1 MTCFLVLIDSSHNLN
16 LTFLYQEKPVLG
28 MDTDELMRRLF
39 ELYPE
44 GLTVDMREPFFA
56 LISTVMSHRTRDDVT
71 YPAAE
76 KLFERF
82 STPEEMAEADVE
94 EIEALIKNV
103 GFYRVKAGRI
113 KEISRILLKEYNGRV
128 PDEIETLLKLPG
140 VGRKTANC
148 VLAHAFL
155 KEDALAVDTHVHRIS
170 YRLGLVVTKSPE
182 ETEIELKKVL
192 PKKYWMNVNVL
203 LVKFGQNIC
212 RPISPRCGICV
223 LNDMCPKILL

>member
-1 MTCFLVLIDSSHNLN
+1 
-16 LTFLYQEKPVLG
+16 

-39 ELYPE
+39 ELYPD
-44 GLTVDMREPFFA
+44 GCTVDMREPFFA

-71 YPAAE
+71 YPAAR

-82 STPEEMAEADVE
+82 STPEEMIEADVE
-94 EIEALIKNV
+94 EIEAFIRDV

-113 KEISRILLKEYNGRV
+113 KEISRILLEEYNGRV
-128 PDEIETLLKLPG
+128 PDEMETLLKLPG

-170 YRLGLVVTKSPE
+170 NRLGLVVTKNPE
-182 ETEIELKKVL
+182 DTEIELKKVL
-192 PKKYWMNVNVL
+192 PKKYWINVNIL
-203 LVKFGQNIC
+203 LVKFGQNVC
-212 RPISPRCGICV
+212 RPVSPRCGACI

>member
-1 MTCFLVLIDSSHNLN
+1 
-16 LTFLYQEKPVLG
+16 
-28 MDTDELMRRLF
+28 MDIDELMQRLF
-39 ELYPE
+39 ELYPD
-44 GLTVDMREPFFA
+44 GCTVDVREPFFA

-82 STPEEMAEADVE
+82 STPEEMVEADVE
-94 EIEALIKNV
+94 EIEALIRDV

-113 KEISRILLKEYNGRV
+113 KEISRILLEEYNGRV
-128 PDEIETLLKLPG
+128 PDEMETLLKLPG

-170 YRLGLVVTKSPE
+170 NRLGLVATKNPE
-182 ETEIELKKVL
+182 ETEIELKKAL
-192 PKKYWMNVNVL
+192 PQKYWRHVNIL
-203 LVKFGQNIC
+203 LVKFGQNVC
-212 RPISPRCGICV
+212 RPVSPRCGICV
-223 LNDMCPKILL
+223 LNDICPKILL

>member
-1 MTCFLVLIDSSHNLN
+1 
-16 LTFLYQEKPVLG
+16 

-39 ELYPE
+39 ELYPD
-44 GLTVDMREPFFA
+44 GCTVDVREPFFA

-71 YPAAE
+71 YPAAK

-82 STPEEMAEADVE
+82 STPEEMVEADVE
-94 EIEALIKNV
+94 DIEELIRDV

-113 KEISRILLKEYNGRV
+113 KEISRILLEDYNGKV
-128 PDEIETLLKLPG
+128 PDDMETLLKLPG

-170 YRLGLVVTKSPE
+170 NRLGRVVTKNPE
-182 ETEIELKKVL
+182 ETEMELKKLL
-192 PKKYWMNVNVL
+192 PQKYWRHVNIL
-203 LVKFGQNIC
+203 LVKFGQNVC
-212 RPISPRCGICV
+212 RPISPRCGICI
-223 LNDMCPKILL
+223 LNDICPKILL

>member
-1 MTCFLVLIDSSHNLN
+1 
-16 LTFLYQEKPVLG
+16 

-39 ELYPE
+39 ELYPD
-44 GLTVDMREPFFA
+44 GCTVDMREPFFA

-76 KLFERF
+76 KLFESF

-94 EIEALIKNV
+94 EIESLIRNV

-113 KEISRILLKEYNGRV
+113 KEISKILLEEYDGRV
-128 PDEIETLLKLPG
+128 PDEMETLLKLPG

-170 YRLGLVVTKSPE
+170 NRLGLVVTKNPE

-192 PKKYWMNVNVL
+192 PKKYWIDVNIL

-212 RPISPRCGICV
+212 RPVSPRCGICV

>member
-1 MTCFLVLIDSSHNLN
+1 
-16 LTFLYQEKPVLG
+16 

-39 ELYPE
+39 ELYPD
-44 GLTVDMREPFFA
+44 GCTVDVREPFFA

-71 YPAAE
+71 YPAAK

-82 STPEEMAEADVE
+82 STPEEMVEANVE
-94 EIEALIKNV
+94 DIEELIRDV

-113 KEISRILLKEYNGRV
+113 KEISRILLEDYNGRV
-128 PDEIETLLKLPG
+128 PDDMETLLKLPG

-170 YRLGLVVTKSPE
+170 NRLGLVVTKNPE
-182 ETEIELKKVL
+182 ETEMELKKLL
-192 PKKYWMNVNVL
+192 PQKYWRHVNIL
-203 LVKFGQNIC
+203 LVKFGQNVC
-212 RPISPRCGICV
+212 RPISPRCGICI
-223 LNDMCPKILL
+223 LNDICPKILL

>member
-1 MTCFLVLIDSSHNLN
+1 
-16 LTFLYQEKPVLG
+16 
-28 MDTDELMRRLF
+28 MDIDELMRRLF
-39 ELYPE
+39 EFYPD
-44 GLTVDMREPFFA
+44 GCTVDVREPFFA

-82 STPEEMAEADVE
+82 STPEEMSEADVE
-94 EIEALIKNV
+94 DIETLIKDV

-113 KEISRILLKEYNGRV
+113 KEISRILLQEYNGVV
-128 PDEIETLLKLPG
+128 PDEMETLLKLPG

-170 YRLGLVVTKSPE
+170 NRLGLVVTKNPE

-192 PKKYWMNVNVL
+192 PQKYWRHVNIL
-203 LVKFGQNIC
+203 LVKFGQNVC
-212 RPISPRCGICV
+212 RPVAPRCEICV
-223 LNDMCPKILL
+223 LNDICPKILL

>member
-1 MTCFLVLIDSSHNLN
+1 
-16 LTFLYQEKPVLG
+16 
-28 MDTDELMRRLF
+28 MDIDELMRRLF
-39 ELYPE
+39 EFYPDSH
-44 GLTVDMREPFFA
+44 TIDIREPFFA

-76 KLFERF
+76 RLFERF
-82 STPEEMAEADVE
+82 STPEEMVEADIE
-94 EIEALIKNV
+94 EIETLIKDV
-103 GFYRVKAGRI
+103 GFYRIKAGRM
-113 KEISRILLKEYNGRV
+113 KEISRILLEEYNGRV
-128 PDEIETLLKLPG
+128 PDEMENLLKLPG

-170 YRLGLVVTKSPE
+170 NRLGLVVTKSPE

-192 PKKYWMNVNVL
+192 PQKYWRYVNLL
-203 LVKFGQNIC
+203 LVKLGQNVC

-223 LNDMCPKILL
+223 LNDICPKIFL

>member
-1 MTCFLVLIDSSHNLN
+1 
-16 LTFLYQEKPVLG
+16 

-39 ELYPE
+39 ELYPD
-44 GLTVDMREPFFA
+44 GCTVDMREPFFA

-76 KLFERF
+76 KLFKRF

-94 EIEALIKNV
+94 EIEALIRDV

-113 KEISRILLKEYNGRV
+113 KEISRILLEEYNGRV
-128 PDEIETLLKLPG
+128 PDEMEILLKLPG

-148 VLAHAFL
+148 VLAHAFH

-170 YRLGLVVTKSPE
+170 NRLGLVVTKNPE
-182 ETEIELKKVL
+182 ETEIELKKIL
-192 PKKYWMNVNVL
+192 PQKYWINVNIL

-212 RPISPRCGICV
+212 RPISPRCGVCV
-223 LNDMCPKILL
+223 LNDICPKILL

>member
-1 MTCFLVLIDSSHNLN
+1 
-16 LTFLYQEKPVLG
+16 

-39 ELYPE
+39 ELYPDDC
-44 GLTVDMREPFFA
+44 TVDMREPFFA

-76 KLFERF
+76 KLFKRF

-94 EIEALIKNV
+94 EIEALIRNV

-113 KEISRILLKEYNGRV
+113 KEISRILLEEYKGRV
-128 PDEIETLLKLPG
+128 PDEMEALLKLPG

-155 KEDALAVDTHVHRIS
+155 KDDALAVDTHVHRIS
-170 YRLGLVVTKSPE
+170 NRLGLVVTKNPE

-192 PKKYWMNVNVL
+192 PQKYWRHVNIL

-212 RPISPRCGICV
+212 RPVSPRCGVCV
-223 LNDMCPKILL
+223 LNNICPKILLYYRT

>member
-1 MTCFLVLIDSSHNLN
+1 
-16 LTFLYQEKPVLG
+16 
-28 MDTDELMRRLF
+28 MDIDELMQRLF
-39 ELYPE
+39 ELYPD
-44 GLTVDMREPFFA
+44 GCTVDVREPFFA

-76 KLFERF
+76 RLFERF
-82 STPEEMAEADVE
+82 STPEEMVEADVE
-94 EIEALIKNV
+94 EIEALIRDV

-113 KEISRILLKEYNGRV
+113 KEISRILLEEYNGMV
-128 PDEIETLLKLPG
+128 PDEMEALLKLPG

-170 YRLGLVVTKSPE
+170 NRLGLVVTKNPE

-192 PKKYWMNVNVL
+192 PQKYWRHVNIL
-203 LVKFGQNIC
+203 LVKFGQNVC
-212 RPISPRCGICV
+212 RPVSPRCGICV
-223 LNDMCPKILL
+223 LNDMCPKIFL

>member
-1 MTCFLVLIDSSHNLN
+1 
-16 LTFLYQEKPVLG
+16 

-39 ELYPE
+39 ELYPD
-44 GLTVDMREPFFA
+44 GCTVDVREPFFA

-71 YPAAE
+71 YPAAK

-82 STPEEMAEADVE
+82 STPEEMVEANVE
-94 EIEALIKNV
+94 DIEELIRDV

-113 KEISRILLKEYNGRV
+113 KEISRILLEDYNGKV
-128 PDEIETLLKLPG
+128 PDDMETLLKLPG

-170 YRLGLVVTKSPE
+170 NRLGRVVTKNPE
-182 ETEIELKKVL
+182 ETEMELKKLL
-192 PKKYWMNVNVL
+192 PQKYWRHVNIL
-203 LVKFGQNIC
+203 LVKFGQNVC
-212 RPISPRCGICV
+212 RPISPRCGICI
-223 LNDMCPKILL
+223 LNDICPKILL